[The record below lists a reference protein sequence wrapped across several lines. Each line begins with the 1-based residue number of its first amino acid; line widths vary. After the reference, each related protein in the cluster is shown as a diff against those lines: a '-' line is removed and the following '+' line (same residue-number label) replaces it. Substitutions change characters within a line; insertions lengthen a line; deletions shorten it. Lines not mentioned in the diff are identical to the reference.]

1 LNPLPTRDDLL
12 AESLAMNQEEMAQ
25 ALESCEFFRY
35 LEKDHF
41 NAVIGL
47 CQAQHYDAG
56 ADIFRQGDFGEDI
69 YIIVDG
75 RVILERSV
83 DLGTRKGNI
92 TIDSLGKG
100 RLLGCWA
107 TLLGEPHILMSTAH
121 CQQPTRVLAV
131 KGAELRN
138 MMLQDKNLGFELL
151 ERFCFLLRERIQ
163 AAYGAL
169 EKL

>member
-1 LNPLPTRDDLL
+1 MENREI
-12 AESLAMNQEEMAQ
+12 AESLEN
-25 ALESCEFFRY
+25 CEFFRY
-35 LEKDHF
+35 LEKNHR
-41 NAVIGL
+41 NSVAGL
-47 CQAQHYDAG
+47 CRAQLYEAG

-69 YIIVDG
+69 YVIVDG
-75 RVILERSV
+75 RVILQRSV
-83 DLGTRKGNI
+83 DLGSRKGNI

-100 RLLGCWA
+100 KLLGCWA

-121 CQQPTRVLAV
+121 CQQLTRVLAI
-131 KGAELRN
+131 KGADLRSI
-138 MMLQDKNLGFELL
+138 MLHDKELGFKLM